1 MSATHNCCEFFSAT
15 SIQSLM
21 RAFLDGDSEAAE
33 RLIDLFC
40 PELKGLAAWHL
51 NTHLFSRIHEVSYRV
66 FG

>member
-1 MSATHNCCEFFSAT
+1 
-15 SIQSLM
+15 M